1 MPGPRVIYSAS
12 EAIHALGGANF
23 VAELFGIGPNAVR
36 NWYKRGLPP
45 ETYSKLAP
53 RLRAAGHEFS
63 DELFRQYPAVFK
75 PKSPLALKPPPEPKP
90 KRRRRKNG
98 GR

>member
-1 MPGPRVIYSAS
+1 MPAEKRPRVIETAT

-53 RLRAAGHEFS
+53 RLLATGCEFS
-63 DELFRQYPAVFK
+63 DDLFRQYPVVIK
-75 PKSPLALKPPPEPKP
+75 PAK
-90 KRRRRKNG
+90 KRKDG
-98 GR
+98 GK